1 MAKKLQRKISVP
13 GKPKAP
19 GPGARPGGPGKGL
32 RLLRGR
38 KVPVARLSEFTVQLA
53 TLLDAGI
60 PIVRA
65 LRILEGQM
73 PPGPFKD
80 VLRQITQDVESGSS
94 LSEAMEKHPKVFDL
108 LYTNMV
114 RAGEIGG
121 VQDVIL
127 LRLAEFMARIQ
138 DIRSRVKGALFY
150 PVVVMV
156 LAFAVI
162 TVLLVFVI
170 PTFAKIFARERME
183 LPWITQA
190 MMSASDEVKKWGW
203 LVILAV
209 GAVYLIH
216 RILLARSE
224 GYRLRRDRFLLKLPL
239 LGDLQRKSLLARFA
253 RTFGTLIQSG
263 VPHLEALEIVKGS
276 LGNKEIQRAV
286 EAIRASIRE
295 GEGLAR
301 PMQGSPVFD
310 EIVVNMVD
318 VGEETGELDRML
330 LKIADRYEK
339 EVDQKIYVVFKVIEP
354 VTIVFLA
361 GIVGLIMLS
370 LLLPMVQL
378 VQRLGKGV

>member
-1 MAKKLQRKISVP
+1 MAKKLQRKMAVP
-13 GKPKAP
+13 GKAQAP
-19 GPGARPGGPGKGL
+19 GSQARPAGPGKGF
-32 RLLRGR
+32 RIPRGR
-38 KVPVARLSEFTVQLA
+38 KVPLARLSEFTVQLA

-73 PPGPFKD
+73 PPGPFKE

-114 RAGEIGG
+114 RAGEVGG

-156 LAFAVI
+156 LALAVI

-170 PTFAKIFARERME
+170 PTFAKIFARERMD
-183 LPWITQA
+183 LPWITQT
-190 MMSASDEVKKWGW
+190 MMSVSDQVKRWGW
-203 LVILAV
+203 VVLLAA

-224 GYRLRRDRFLLKLPL
+224 TYRLRRDRFLLKLPL

-361 GIVGLIMLS
+361 VIVGLIMLS

>member
-1 MAKKLQRKISVP
+1 
-13 GKPKAP
+13 
-19 GPGARPGGPGKGL
+19 
-32 RLLRGR
+32 
-38 KVPVARLSEFTVQLA
+38 
-53 TLLDAGI
+53 
-60 PIVRA
+60 
-65 LRILEGQM
+65 
-73 PPGPFKD
+73 

-162 TVLLVFVI
+162 TVLLIFVI

-361 GIVGLIMLS
+361 VIVGLIMLS

>member
-1 MAKKLQRKISVP
+1 MAKKLQRKMSVP
-13 GKPKAP
+13 GRGQAQ
-19 GPGARPGGPGKGL
+19 GPPARSAGASKGISFPGG
-32 RLLRGR
+32 RR
-38 KVPVARLSEFTVQLA
+38 VPLARLSEFTVQLA

-73 PPGPFKD
+73 PPGPFKS
-80 VLRQITQDVESGSS
+80 VLQQITQDVESGSS
-94 LSEAMEKHPKVFDL
+94 LSEAMEKHPKVFDV

-114 RAGEIGG
+114 RAGEVGG

-127 LRLAEFMARIQ
+127 LRLAEFMERLRE
-138 DIRSRVKGALFY
+138 IRSRVKGALFY

-156 LAFAVI
+156 LALAVI
-162 TVLLVFVI
+162 TILLVFVL
-170 PTFAKIFARERME
+170 PTFARIFARERMA

-190 MMSASDEVKKWGW
+190 MMSLSDQVRKWGW
-203 LVILAV
+203 AV
-209 GAVYLIH
+209 LLGAGLVYLVH
-216 RILLARSE
+216 RILLARS
-224 GYRLRRDRFLLKLPL
+224 GNYRLRRDRFLLKLPL

-263 VPHLEALEIVKGS
+263 VPHLEALEIVRSS
-276 LGNKEIQRAV
+276 LGNREIQRAV
-286 EAIRASIRE
+286 EEIRSSIRE

-301 PMQGSPVFD
+301 PMEGSPVFD

-361 GIVGLIMLS
+361 VVVGLIMLS